1 MRKLLLGSSSLA
13 MLLAATTA
21 FAQDAP
27 ASAPAEG
34 AQDLEAIV
42 VTTGTQIRGVAP
54 VGAPVISVNVDQIR
68 KSGLQ
73 SNVEVLRAVPAIAN
87 IGNDQRNH
95 GANIGRGTSINL
107 RGIGEVATLIL
118 IDGHRAAP
126 SGHAG
131 QFIDAG
137 TVPTVGIGGIEV
149 LSDGASAIYGSDAV
163 AGVVNFIL
171 KRNYNGG
178 EVFGRYGAA
187 DGFFNWRAGAAVG
200 RKWDGGSLSFSYEK
214 FQQGELRTSERPK
227 LFPGQGT
234 GVTLFQGNGAVPMGL
249 SNFTTR
255 GNIRV
260 GTTFYAV
267 NADGVSVTPNA
278 QNVQSVDANVLPAQ
292 FQDMFLLVGNQR
304 ITPGIEVYGQ
314 ALYSNRHYRIKNTQG
329 VNLTLTVPSTNPYFI
344 PVPGV
349 TTSETVLVQEP
360 INSLQQGGRQS
371 NWQVVL
377 GGKAELPYGW
387 QADLSVNETGSYLWG
402 ATSGGNGTVINS
414 CAMGLSTA
422 GCIGTGAINQTTREL
437 AFNPFGANSSALLN
451 SILTDGGGTR
461 AKYVIRDHVAKF
473 DGPLFSLPGGQVR
486 VALGYERQIH
496 DYDFLQLSGAG
507 APTVGNPPQIGAYR
521 TSPVASS
528 MNVDSGFV
536 EGVIPIFG
544 DDNAVPGFKRLN
556 LSAAV
561 RYDNYSRLSKG
572 TTNPKFGF
580 TWEPSD
586 DLVFRGSYG
595 TSFRY
600 SMTGSL
606 YLRTRTANIIPAYR
620 DFRAPTGST
629 VALQIGGG
637 NPALLPEEARTITFG
652 GRYKPKFL
660 KGFSA
665 DLTYFNIKYE
675 NIIGSP
681 NAGGIGSAQIEA
693 LYAPYLVRRPAATD
707 VAGNAAFTNM
717 IAGHINSGFLNGA
730 PVNPATV
737 NLFVNGDDANIGTL
751 KTDGIDFIFN
761 YDWSMG
767 ETDMTVGMLGT
778 YYLNFKRS
786 LVPGAAINSQLG
798 RTGFPQRFRLR
809 GQLGLAHGPISA
821 NAFLNYTPGYF
832 NTNVTPIARV
842 KHYATVDLALAYDLG
857 DRPSN
862 SLLKGIRVGLN
873 VQDLFNADRPYAFST
888 SAPSGGVTLTQI
900 YDPNGASPVGRM
912 VSFEARKRF

>member
-1 MRKLLLGSSSLA
+1 MRKLLLGSSSLV
-13 MLLAATTA
+13 MLLTATTA
-21 FAQDAP
+21 LAQETP
-27 ASAPAEG
+27 ATAADPV
-34 AQDLEAIV
+34 QDLEAIV

-54 VGAPVISVNVDQIR
+54 VGAPVISVDTGAIR
-68 KSGLQ
+68 KSGLG
-73 SNVEVLRAVPAIAN
+73 SNIEVLRSVPAIAN

-95 GANIGRGTSINL
+95 GANIGRGSSINL

-137 TVPTVGIGGIEV
+137 TVPTVAVGGIEV
-149 LSDGASAIYGSDAV
+149 LSDGASAIYGSDAI

-187 DGFFNWRAGAAVG
+187 DGYFNWRAGAAVG
-200 RKWDGGSLSFSYEK
+200 RKWDGGSLSFAYEK
-214 FQQGELRTSERPK
+214 MRQGELRTSERPK
-227 LFPGQGT
+227 LYPGQGT
-234 GVTLFQGNGAVPMGL
+234 GVTLFQGSGAVPTGL

-260 GTTFYAV
+260 GATYYAV

-278 QNVQSVDANVLPAQ
+278 QNVQAVEAGVLPAQ

-304 ITPGIEVYGQ
+304 ITPGAELYGQ

-344 PVPGV
+344 PVPGATV
-349 TTSETVLVQEP
+349 SETVLVQEP

-377 GGKAELPYGW
+377 GGRAELPYGW

-402 ATSGGNGTVINS
+402 PTSGGNGTVINS
-414 CAMGLSTA
+414 CAMGLSTV
-422 GCIGTGAINQTTREL
+422 GCIGTGAINQTTRAL
-437 AFNPFGANSSALLN
+437 AFNPFGPNSPTLLN

-461 AKYVIRDHVAKF
+461 ARYVIRDHVAKL
-473 DGPLFSLPGGQVR
+473 DGPLFALPAGQVR

-528 MNVDSGFV
+528 MHVDSGFV
-536 EGVIPIFG
+536 EAVIPLFG
-544 DDNAVPGFKRLN
+544 DANAAPGVRRLD

-561 RYDNYSRLSKG
+561 RYDKYSRLSEG

-580 TWEPSD
+580 TWEPTD

-620 DFRAPTGST
+620 DFRSATGST

-652 GRYKPKFL
+652 GRYQPKFL
-660 KGFSA
+660 RGFSA

-681 NAGGIGSAQIEA
+681 NPGGVGSALTET
-693 LYAPYLVRRPAATD
+693 LYAPYLMRRPAASD

-717 IAGHINSGFLNGA
+717 INGHLNSGFLNGA

-751 KTDGIDFIFN
+751 KTDGIDFIFS
-761 YDWSMG
+761 YDWTMG
-767 ETDMTVGMLGT
+767 GNDLTVGLLGT

-786 LVPGAAINSQLG
+786 LVPGAAITSQLG
-798 RTGFPQRFRLR
+798 RTGFPQRYRAR
-809 GQLGLAHGPISA
+809 GNLGLSRGGFSA

-857 DRPSN
+857 DRPGAA
-862 SLLKGIRVGLN
+862 LLRNIRFGLS
-873 VQDLFNADRPYAFST
+873 VQDLFDADPPYAFST
-888 SAPSGGVTLTQI
+888 SAPAGGVTLTQV
-900 YDPNGASPVGRM
+900 YDSNGASPVGRM
-912 VSFEARKRF
+912 VSFEIRKRF